1 VRAHGV
7 FEEPGSHSVHKERD
21 FNLTGLLAGP
31 CTLRI
36 SLYRDQGI
44 ESNYYGGRARGS
56 SCFIARVVDH
66 SG

>member
-1 VRAHGV
+1 MRANGV
-7 FEEPGSHSVHKERD
+7 LEEPRSHSVHKERD
-21 FNLTGLLAGP
+21 LNFAGLLTGAR
-31 CTLRI
+31 TFRI

-56 SCFIARVVDH
+56 SGFISRVVDQ